1 MNHTRG
7 PWTIGPRREI
17 LGQAFDDSARN
28 ICDKV
33 RGGSPEA
40 ADANARL
47 IAAAPE
53 LLDSLKRVLAG
64 FEANVFQRNIDGD
77 GESGWAIKFMPH
89 LMALADATRA
99 IAKAEGQ

>member
-1 MNHTRG
+1 MSLTQHTPG
-7 PWTIGPRREI
+7 LWTIGPRREI
-17 LGQAFDDSARN
+17 FGQAFDSSARQ

-53 LLDSLKRVLAG
+53 LYKACRDYMDWLERVPDRECVIAVI
-64 FEANVFQRNIDGD
+64 ENMRA
-77 GESGWAIKFMPH
+77 
-89 LMALADATRA
+89 A
-99 IAKAEGQ
+99 IAKVEGR